1 MSNGCFVFLVLSCG
15 RLVMGLAPRV
25 QQLPP
30 PPYPCTAPVEF
41 VLISISFFPFFIA
54 RCIRE
59 KNLIAG
65 LWPWRA
71 PLQVSS
77 LFQDS
82 ITYNPILLYNLQK
95 TKNTEYSAAQM
106 IARTLN
112 FPTFLPLGF
121 GLSFAQNPFQT
132 RHGTNLVF
140 KGSRR
145 PNSLFLAIVISR
157 RSFLLT

>member
-15 RLVMGLAPRV
+15 RLVKGLAPRV

-71 PLQVSS
+71 PLQ
-77 LFQDS
+77 DS

-95 TKNTEYSAAQM
+95 TKNTECSAAQM

-145 PNSLFLAIVISR
+145 RRPNSFFLAIVISR
-157 RSFLLT
+157 RLFLLT